1 MDLNKDGKL
10 DDEDRTM
17 IGNPH
22 PDFTFGL
29 TLGAEY
35 KGFDFSAFFQ
45 GSVGNDLLNIVK
57 YDLYGGVGWYNAPKD
72 ILTTFWNGPGSTN
85 ENFAI
90 DADSRLNR
98 EMSEWFVENGS
109 YVRLKNLQIGYTIP
123 SSITK
128 KITLNNL
135 RVFVAAQN
143 LFTITGYSGL
153 DPEIREFNQ
162 NPIYK
167 GVDMGYYPQARTF
180 MFGISM
186 KL

>member
-1 MDLNKDGKL
+1 MLSIVADASNRWTPASYSGTKDTENPNARFPRLTYGENK
-10 DDEDRTM
+10 
-17 IGNPH
+17 NNNQ
-22 PDFTFGL
+22 
-29 TLGAEY
+29 A
-35 KGFDFSAFFQ
+35 S
-45 GSVGNDLLNIVK
+45 
-57 YDLYGGVGWYNAPKD
+57 
-72 ILTTFWNGPGSTN
+72 TFW
-85 ENFAI
+85 I
-90 DADSRLNR
+90 AD
-98 EMSEWFVENGS
+98 GS

-153 DPEIREFNQ
+153 DPEIGEFNQ